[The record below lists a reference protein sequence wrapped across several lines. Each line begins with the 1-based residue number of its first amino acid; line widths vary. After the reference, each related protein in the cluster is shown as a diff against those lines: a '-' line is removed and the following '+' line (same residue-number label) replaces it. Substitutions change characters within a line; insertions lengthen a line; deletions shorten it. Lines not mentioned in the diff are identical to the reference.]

1 MGQRRV
7 ASAILAIVAALACG
21 ERAVD
26 PGTAN
31 RGDSSVVS
39 TAGRYRLAIRPAHP
53 PPRLGQLHEWI
64 VRVERTDP
72 RRPNPSQ
79 VFFDGGMPTHG
90 HGFVTKPR
98 VTRALGEGE
107 FLVEGVKFHMAGPW
121 EIRVAVVSAEG
132 TDGASFRIEVSP

>member
-7 ASAILAIVAALACG
+7 ASAIVAAFACG
-21 ERAVD
+21 ERAAD
-26 PGTAN
+26 PGTAS

-39 TAGRYRLAIRPAHP
+39 TAGRYRLAVRPAKP
-53 PPRLGQLHEWI
+53 SPRLGQLHEWI
-64 VRVERTDP
+64 VRVERMDS
-72 RRPNPSQ
+72 RSPNPSR

-121 EIRVAVVSAEG
+121 EIRVAVESAEG
-132 TDGASFRIEVSP
+132 TDGGTFLIEVSP